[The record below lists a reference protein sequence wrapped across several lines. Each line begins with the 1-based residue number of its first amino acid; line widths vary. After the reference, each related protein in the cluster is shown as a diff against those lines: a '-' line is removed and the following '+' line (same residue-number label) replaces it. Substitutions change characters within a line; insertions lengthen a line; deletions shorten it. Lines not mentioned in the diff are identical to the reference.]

1 MTQKRAETSLQLEE
15 ILGELRAIAER
26 AVELESEG
34 GEPIEFD
41 RLAAGVAGELKLQ
54 FRHYISF
61 LDELECLEFDP
72 DREEIRLGEAIDE
85 PIESPPSWRDEVE
98 FEFEDV
104 VQNRTPERNG
114 RRRTSARPDRD
125 ADEESAEAIELGD
138 GEDSIV
144 ELEEVEESPPPDPPA
159 RPPGGAA
166 SDAGVDRAE
175 RAGASKSKATN
186 RSATADAD
194 VASPEPDDAPEET
207 PSSNRTQRRA
217 TDESN
222 HSSAETSSMNDRK
235 RRKSRSERTSRSST
249 SDRYERLDEIGT
261 GGLGTVYRAKHK
273 PLDREVAIKEI
284 SNVFDVFA
292 DIQRDDIVD
301 RFREITQSQA
311 QISHPAIAQIYDV
324 DTNREYP
331 YVVSEYAPNA
341 SLRRLID
348 DDERRTLRIALKYF
362 IQILHGLNSAHE
374 HGLVHGNIKPENVL
388 LDAAGNAKL
397 SDFGLSTLVDLEGA
411 SDQVYVGVGAVA
423 YMAPEQFQNPN
434 AATTESDIY
443 SLGIMF
449 YEMLTGKVPGRRS
462 PMPSSFYPEI
472 PRKLDDIFDRMSMD
486 GAEDR
491 YSSIEEILRD
501 FYGAEEIINL
511 LDRQSGVVY
520 LRDPLEYGD
529 MPLVDEDGEIKPPE
543 DVDTTT
549 PAASVHSEEPPDE
562 EIEAEDGREEAAE
575 ENTEENSEDAAEAE
589 GEEDDSEEQSEED
602 DSGGDDDQEEA
613 EAEQAEE
620 EDDEVLD
627 KLDEYGEMF
636 DEEDEEQ

>member
-15 ILGELRAIAER
+15 ILDELRSIAKR

-41 RLAAGVAGELKLQ
+41 QLAAGVAEGLKLH
-54 FRHYISF
+54 FRHYVSF
-61 LDELECLEFDP
+61 LDELECLDFDP
-72 DREEIRLGEAIDE
+72 GREEIRLGEAIDE

-98 FEFEDV
+98 FEFADV
-104 VQNRTPERNG
+104 LGDTTADRGG
-114 RRRTSARPDRD
+114 RRGASARPSRD
-125 ADEESAEAIELGD
+125 IVEETAEEIELDD

-144 ELEEVEESPPPDPPA
+144 EVEEVEESAPPNPPDP
-159 RPPGGAA
+159 PPGGAA
-166 SDAGVDRAE
+166 SNATGDRA
-175 RAGASKSKATN
+175 S
-186 RSATADAD
+186 
-194 VASPEPDDAPEET
+194 EET
-207 PSSNRTQRRA
+207 SRPNQTQRRS

-301 RFREITQSQA
+301 RFREITQAQA

-543 DVDTTT
+543 EVDTTT
-549 PAASVHSEEPPDE
+549 PAATVHSDEAPDE
-562 EIEAEDGREEAAE
+562 EIEGEDEREEAAE
-575 ENTEENSEDAAEAE
+575 ENAGEDGGE
-589 GEEDDSEEQSEED
+589 GEEDDEPEEQSEED
-602 DSGGDDDQEEA
+602 DSEEDDDQEEA
-613 EAEQAEE
+613 EAEQTDGE
-620 EDDEVLD
+620 EDGEVLD